1 MTETTT
7 DTPRDQ
13 VVSPWMIVLVALVAA
28 LATVAAAAGVFL
40 RGDLA
45 TEPFTT
51 VRGDTVDTLLGGV
64 YQYNGK
70 PIAAE
75 GVGWD
80 AVTLFL
86 VIPALL
92 LTLPFLRRGSLRARL
107 FTAGILAY
115 FVYQYFEYA
124 MALAYGPFFAVYVG
138 IGALSLTG
146 LAVIIG
152 GLDLGQVRSRVSERF
167 PRRAMTGFGVF
178 MAVLL
183 AGMWLPL
190 IARTF
195 GAAEVPELNGGTT
208 LVVQAFDLG
217 FLVPLGLFTA
227 VTVHRRLAVGYV
239 LSSIVVVKGMAM
251 GAGIASMMVVEWSAT
266 GVSQLPPIVVFSL
279 ISLGCAVLAVRV
291 FGSIGPLEVAPG
303 DATLDPVA
311 ELRAPALAGGGG
323 TNAG

>member
-1 MTETTT
+1 MSRWFVGTLAL
-7 DTPRDQ
+7 
-13 VVSPWMIVLVALVAA
+13 IAALALVAS
-28 LATVAAAAGVFL
+28 AAGVFL

-51 VRGDTVDTLLGGV
+51 IRGDTVDILLGGA
-64 YQYNGK
+64 YRYNGK

-80 AVTLFL
+80 AVTLLL

-92 LTLPFLRRGSLRARL
+92 LSLTFLARGSLRARL

-115 FVYQYFEYA
+115 FAYQYFEYA
-124 MALAYGPFFAVYVG
+124 MALAYGPFFAVYVA
-138 IGALSLTG
+138 IGALSLTA
-146 LAVIIG
+146 LAVILAGI
-152 GLDLGQVRSRVSERF
+152 DLVELRSRVGEGF
-167 PRRAMTGFGVF
+167 PRRPMIGFGVF

-183 AGMWLPL
+183 GGMWLPL

-217 FLVPLGLFTA
+217 FLVPLGLITA
-227 VTVHRRLAVGYV
+227 ITVQRRLAVGFV

-251 GAGIASMMVVEWSAT
+251 GAGIASMMAVEWAAT
-266 GVSQLPPIVVFSL
+266 GVSQLPPMLIFSL
-279 ISLGCAVLAVRV
+279 ISLVSGVLAVRV
-291 FGSIGPLEVAPG
+291 FGSISSMPTTASDMVAG
-303 DATLDPVA
+303 SAEPVIGA
-311 ELRAPALAGGGG
+311 AMQRRSGSHAG
-323 TNAG
+323 